1 MSNQEQVK
9 LLKQGVEGWN
19 QWRQENPNI
28 KVELNQVDL
37 SLTDLSFINLS
48 FANINL
54 ADLHGTKLRLADLS
68 NADLSEAN
76 LRGADL
82 RKVDLQGA
90 VLSGADLS
98 GADLRR
104 ANLKSADLRGAKLIF
119 TNLTYTNFKQA
130 RLDGA
135 RFMGASIY
143 GADFEATDLSNVIGF
158 DDAHKE
164 KPDES
169 MEAGPPMEHVSLI
182 DGNLSRGELKK
193 KLRQYWEYRPILQE
207 DDAPV
212 SVVLQH
218 ASKVSHRK
226 RLDSVH
232 FAVTSLPAVIAG
244 DHFHLDFWMYLENKL
259 EQVIRQAKQ
268 ELNTEKIHISTEGPV
283 ELERGTRVTV
293 ELNINRLAI
302 DPPRKDVLWNGKISK
317 AGFIVTVPKEAEEDI
332 YDGKAT
338 VSCNGM
344 QIAQVRFLIQV
355 GDTVSS
361 VDLLPIEVKVIRKA
375 FASYASEDRVKV
387 LGRIQGMQKILP
399 KLEVFIDV
407 VSLRSGQKWEQEL
420 WKVIPTYDVFY
431 LFWSADARRSDWV
444 DKEWRC
450 ALKTRDLDYI
460 DPIPLVSPEE
470 APPPPELAGKHFNDW
485 MLPYMRAEK
494 DSDKASD

>member
-1 MSNQEQVK
+1 MANEEQVK
-9 LLKQGVEGWN
+9 RLLASVEGWN
-19 QWRQENPNI
+19 KWREENPDI
-28 KVELNQVDL
+28 KIELNEAVL
-37 SLTDLSFINLS
+37 SLTDLSFTNLS

-54 ADLHGTKLRLADLS
+54 ADLHGTKLRLADLREA
-68 NADLSEAN
+68 NLRGANLRGAN

-82 RKVDLQGA
+82 RRADLTGTD
-90 VLSGADLS
+90 LTGADLRRADLT

-104 ANLKSADLRGAKLIF
+104 ANLIL
-119 TNLTYTNFKQA
+119 TNLTYTNFKEA
-130 RLDGA
+130 KLDGA

-143 GADFEATDLSNVIGF
+143 GTDFEDTDLSNVIGF
-158 DDAHKE
+158 DKADKE
-164 KPDES
+164 KPDERI
-169 MEAGPPMEHVSLI
+169 EAGPPTDHVSLI
-182 DGNLSRGELKK
+182 EGNLSRRELRQ

-207 DDAPV
+207 DNAPV
-212 SVVLQH
+212 GVDLRHTSRIF
-218 ASKVSHRK
+218 HRK

-259 EQVIRQAKQ
+259 EDVIRRAKE
-268 ELNTEKIHISTEGPV
+268 ELNAEKIHLSTEGPV
-283 ELERGTRVTV
+283 ELERGTHVTV
-293 ELNINRLAI
+293 EVNINKMAI
-302 DPPRKDVLWNGKISK
+302 DPPRKDVLWIGKISK

-338 VSCNGM
+338 VSCNGL

-361 VDLLPIEVKVIRKA
+361 VDLLPIEVKAIRKA
-375 FASYASEDRVKV
+375 FASYASEDRAKV

-399 KLEVFIDV
+399 NLEVFIDV
-407 VSLRSGQKWEQEL
+407 ISLRSGQKWEQEL

-431 LFWSADARRSDWV
+431 LFWSVNAKSSHWV

-460 DPIPLVSPEE
+460 DPVPLVSPKE
-470 APPPPELAGKHFNDW
+470 APPPPELASKHFNDW
-485 MLPYMRAEK
+485 MLPYMRVEK
-494 DSDKASD
+494 EAD